1 MIDAQRLPTASC
13 RQDAVQPNAPET
25 RAGTMADRS
34 THLTL
39 ARLSLILA
47 SIGWLA
53 SCTTPDGTPRTPTSA
68 PAPTPAPVA
77 TPPAEPPPPAVPEGP
92 PPGSPAAIQA
102 AQKLAMSAVDLLEV
116 GNEDQASNEIQ
127 RALLADPNN
136 RLALSLL
143 KQIQSDP
150 VAMLGRESFSYRVQA
165 GETLSRI
172 AQRFMGDI
180 HLFYILARYNDL
192 KVPRQLQGGQ
202 TIRIPGKAPAPPP
215 PQPAPKP
222 VAVQPPAAPASAADD
237 TRAAERER
245 QTKITAATR
254 AARVAFARQ
263 DLSNAIR
270 NWDLVLELDP
280 SNNTAQLERKKAV
293 DLRDKLGKVK

>member
-1 MIDAQRLPTASC
+1 
-13 RQDAVQPNAPET
+13 
-25 RAGTMADRS
+25 MADRS
-34 THLTL
+34 THLPLHRLTL
-39 ARLSLILA
+39 VLA
-47 SIGWLA
+47 GLGWLA
-53 SCTTPDGTPRTPTSA
+53 ACTTPESAPKAPTTA
-68 PAPTPAPVA
+68 PAPAPLPVA
-77 TPPAEPPPPAVPEGP
+77 PPPAEPPPPPVPEGP
-92 PPGSPAAIQA
+92 APGSPAAIQA
-102 AQKLAMSAVDLLEV
+102 AQKLAMSAVDLLEL
-116 GNEDQASNEIQ
+116 GNEDQASGEIQ
-127 RALLADPNN
+127 RALLADPTN
-136 RLALSLL
+136 RLAQSLL

-172 AQRFMGDI
+172 AQRFLGDI

-202 TIRIPGKAPAPPP
+202 TIRVPGKAPPPAPSRPVAA
-215 PQPAPKP
+215 QPA
-222 VAVQPPAAPASAADD
+222 AAPASAPAAAAATGD

-245 QTKITAATR
+245 QTKVTAATR

-263 DLSNAIR
+263 DLATAIR

-280 SNNTAQLERKKAV
+280 TNNTAQLERKKAV